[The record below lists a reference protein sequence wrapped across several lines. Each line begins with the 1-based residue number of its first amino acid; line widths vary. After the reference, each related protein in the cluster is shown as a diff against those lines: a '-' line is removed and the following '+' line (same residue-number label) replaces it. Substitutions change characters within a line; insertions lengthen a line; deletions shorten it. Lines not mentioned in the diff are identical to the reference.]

1 MRSWTR
7 LFTAIAVGPFGVA
20 IYFGNQQPFVQ
31 TATGAATSDLLAGL
45 AAFGFA
51 LAGGS
56 LIAAAIVRD
65 RRELANKRSG
75 QVVAVVAVH
84 KTSD

>member
-1 MRSWTR
+1 MRSWTI
-7 LFTAIAVGPFGVA
+7 LFTAIAVVLFGVA

-31 TATGAATSDLLAGL
+31 TATGAATSNLLAGL

-51 LAGGS
+51 LAGGLS

-65 RRELANKRSG
+65 RRELANKR
-75 QVVAVVAVH
+75 
-84 KTSD
+84 